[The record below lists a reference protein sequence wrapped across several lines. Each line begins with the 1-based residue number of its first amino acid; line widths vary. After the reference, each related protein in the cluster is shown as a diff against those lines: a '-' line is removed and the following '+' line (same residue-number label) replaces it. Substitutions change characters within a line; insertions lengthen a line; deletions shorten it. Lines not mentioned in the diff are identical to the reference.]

1 MEMIKGSIIH
11 RHAMPAGMA
20 WLFAMLL
27 VCSCAGHSP
36 SDNARGLHREARDRL
51 DSRDYP
57 GAVRT
62 SLLLLDSAEN
72 TGDRHSQG
80 DAHTTLA
87 DAYRAVYNLPAARR
101 HRMAAA
107 ACFEACDSATDA
119 FYAYLDLAGEY
130 SHEDN
135 DSAYIVMESARALL
149 PAKQGETRLQYQ
161 FIYAD
166 ICRVRGDFDD
176 ALRHIR
182 AISRDWLRDI
192 ITAEDSVH
200 LGEIYHRN
208 AMPDSA
214 APYFTSTAAADNI
227 QYWECM
233 AERHEASGDLAAAL
247 EARKAM
253 QTLEFDKSSVALANS
268 LEFVER
274 THYARKAAAERDR
287 RERLVTALLWG
298 TAGIILCALAW
309 LVILYRRRARR
320 YKTENDMKDVVMMD
334 AKADVDA
341 DRPEGDNQ
349 AAEKREKAD
358 SGIDSDKWIYVI
370 LDFYMSRLNDISR
383 EYFRTADEQGRREIE
398 AEFKQELKSLR
409 EGDIFTEIEERVND
423 RHDGVMRHI
432 RNDFPRLN
440 EQYLR
445 LMLCSLA
452 GLSSQSTCLLLSIEK
467 GNYYVMWTRLRAK
480 IRLCQSE
487 RRALYESLFLSK

>member
-107 ACFEACDSATDA
+107 ACFEGCDSATDA

-149 PAKQGETRLQYQ
+149 PAKHGETRLQYQ

-166 ICRVRGDFDD
+166 ICRVRGDFHD

-247 EARKAM
+247 EARKNM
-253 QTLEFDKSSVALANS
+253 QDLEFDKSSAALANS
-268 LEFVER
+268 LEYVER
-274 THYARKAAAERDR
+274 THYARKAASEREK
-287 RERLVTALLWG
+287 RELLVAAMLWCAAAIVIGALV
-298 TAGIILCALAW
+298 W
-309 LVILYRRRARR
+309 LTLLYGRRARR
-320 YKTENDMKDVVMMD
+320 YKTESDMKDVVMID
-334 AKADVDA
+334 AKADMSPGVGNSDTA
-341 DRPEGDNQ
+341 AKKDTAAGTQDN
-349 AAEKREKAD
+349 A
-358 SGIDSDKWIYVI
+358 KWIYVI

-409 EGDIFTEIEERVND
+409 EGDIFSEIEERVND

-432 RNDFPRLN
+432 RSDFPRLN

-452 GLSSQSTCLLLSIEK
+452 GLSSQSTCLLLSVEK